1 MADQRSKVLKKLAY
15 HLSLSYREKATD
27 ALLPYLEDFQL
38 FRRGRRKELLNVLE
52 EVHPML
58 EYRLH
63 LFDYQFYRGR
73 GKHRRIHKQTVFFI
87 RSRKLGL
94 PAFHMR
100 PESILHNL
108 GEWLRLRR
116 DIDFSDFPQ
125 FSKQYELQGA
135 DEDYIRATMTEEVLH
150 FFTEHKNWH
159 LEGVNYYLILYKKNR
174 LIPASEIK
182 DFLRVGLYLA
192 KILEAKDLDLSYE

>member
-15 HLSLSYREKATD
+15 HLSLSYQEKATD

-116 DIDFSDFPQ
+116 DIDFLTFRSFQ
-125 FSKQYELQGA
+125 SNMNYKGQMR
-135 DEDYIRATMTEEVLH
+135 IISVL
-150 FFTEHKNWH
+150 
-159 LEGVNYYLILYKKNR
+159 
-174 LIPASEIK
+174 P
-182 DFLRVGLYLA
+182 
-192 KILEAKDLDLSYE
+192 